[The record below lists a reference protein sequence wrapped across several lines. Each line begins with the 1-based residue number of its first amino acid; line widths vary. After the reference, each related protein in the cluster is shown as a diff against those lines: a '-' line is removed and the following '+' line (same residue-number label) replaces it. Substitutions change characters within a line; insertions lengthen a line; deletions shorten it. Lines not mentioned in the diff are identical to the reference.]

1 MQKKIHFIS
10 IGGAAMHNLAI
21 VLKNKGHQ
29 ITGSDDEIYEPS
41 KSYLAK
47 NDILP
52 KEIGWNV
59 ENITTDLDCII
70 LGMHARADNPELL
83 KAQELGIK
91 IYSYPEY
98 IYSQSLDKQRIVIA
112 GSHGKTTITS
122 ILMHVLKAV
131 GKKFD
136 YMVGARIEGFET
148 MASLTDAPIIIIEGD
163 EYLSSP
169 IDRIPKFLHYHPHMV
184 LISGIAWDHINVFPE
199 FDEYERQFE
208 LLADMLPKAGTI
220 FYDDTDDLVSIIGA
234 KERPDVKQK
243 PYEAHPYKV
252 VDGKFILLTKNNG
265 EIPLEIFGEHN
276 MKNLMGAKLILD
288 ELGLLDSSIY
298 EAFSTFK
305 GAAKRLE
312 TLLKTENTVIYRD
325 FAHAPSKVK
334 ATTDAVKELYPSRKL
349 IACFELHTFSSLNT
363 DFLPEYENSLEKAD
377 LQVVFYSPKT
387 LEIKKMQPIDEEFIR
402 KSFGNEHLR
411 IFTKP
416 EILSD
421 FLVENTKTNTSL
433 LLMSSGTFGGLDLT
447 NLVQKIS

>member
-1 MQKKIHFIS
+1 MQKIHFIS

-21 VLKNKGHQ
+21 VLKKQGHQ

-41 KSYLAK
+41 KSYLEK
-47 NDILP
+47 NGILP
-52 KEIGWNV
+52 KEMGWNT
-59 ENITTDLDCII
+59 ENIFADLDCVI
-70 LGMHARADNPELL
+70 LGMHARADNPELK

-112 GSHGKTTITS
+112 GSHGKTTITA
-122 ILMHVLKAV
+122 ILMHVLKSV

-199 FDEYERQFE
+199 FEVYERQFE

-234 KERPDVKQK
+234 KERFDVKQK

-252 VDGKFILLTKNNG
+252 ENGKFILLTKTFG
-265 EIPLEIFGEHN
+265 EIPLILFGEHN
-276 MKNLMGAKLILD
+276 MKNFMGAKLILD
-288 ELGLLDSSIY
+288 ELGILDEDIY
-298 EAFSTFK
+298 KAFSNFK

-312 TLLKTENTVIYRD
+312 TLVKTGNSAFFRD
-325 FAHAPSKVK
+325 FAHAPSKVL
-334 ATTDAVKELYPSRKL
+334 ATTNAVKELNPERRL
-349 IACFELHTFSSLNT
+349 IACLELHTFSSLNAN
-363 DFLPEYENSLEKAD
+363 FLPEYNGSLGKAD
-377 LQVVFYSPKT
+377 LQVVFYSPHT
-387 LEIKKMQPIDEEFIR
+387 LEIKKMPPISDEDIR
-402 KSFGNEHLR
+402 KHFGNEDIR
-411 IFTKP
+411 VF
-416 EILSD
+416 
-421 FLVENTKTNTSL
+421 TNTELLLNFLKNQEWQNSNL
-433 LLMSSGTFGGLDLT
+433 LLMSSGTFEGLDLESLKT
-447 NLVQKIS
+447 AISD

>member
-1 MQKKIHFIS
+1 MQKIHFIS

-21 VLKNKGHQ
+21 VLKNQGHQ

-47 NDILP
+47 NGLLP
-52 KEIGWNV
+52 TAIGWNQ
-59 ENITTDLDCII
+59 ENITANLDCVI
-70 LGMHARADNPELL
+70 LGMHARANNPELL

-98 IYSQSLDKQRIVIA
+98 IYSQSVNKQRIVIA

-131 GKKFD
+131 NKKFD

-163 EYLSSP
+163 EYLASP

-199 FDEYERQFE
+199 FEEYERQFE
-208 LLADMLPKAGTI
+208 LLADTVPKAGTI

-234 KERPDVKQK
+234 KERPDVKQR

-252 VDGKFILLTKNNG
+252 VDGVAYLITKNNG

-288 ELGLLDSSIY
+288 ELGILDNEIY
-298 EAFSTFK
+298 KAFSSFK

-312 TLLKTENTVIYRD
+312 TLGEGNDRKIYRD
-325 FAHAPSKVK
+325 FAHAPSKVQ
-334 ATTDAVKELYPSRKL
+334 ATTNAVKELYPNRKL
-349 IACFELHTFSSLNT
+349 VACFELHTFSSLNKN
-363 DFLPEYENSLEKAD
+363 FLPEYSESLAKAD
-377 LQVVFYSPKT
+377 LQIVFYSPKT
-387 LEIKKMQPIDEEFIR
+387 LEIKQMEPIDEEYIR
-402 KSFGNEHLR
+402 NCFGDQNIR
-411 IFTKP
+411 IFTNT
-416 EILSD
+416 ELLAS
-421 FLVENTKTNTSL
+421 FLESQTWTNTNL
-433 LLMSSGTFGGLDLT
+433 LLMTSGTFGGMDLNKLT
-447 NLVQKIS
+447 TAFLI

>member
-1 MQKKIHFIS
+1 
-10 IGGAAMHNLAI
+10 
-21 VLKNKGHQ
+21 
-29 ITGSDDEIYEPS
+29 
-41 KSYLAK
+41 
-47 NDILP
+47 
-52 KEIGWNV
+52 
-59 ENITTDLDCII
+59 
-70 LGMHARADNPELL
+70 MHALADNPELL

-98 IYSQSLDKQRIVIA
+98 IYSQCIDKQRIVIA
-112 GSHGKTTITS
+112 GSHGKTTITA
-122 ILMHVLKAV
+122 ILMHVLKLV

-199 FDEYERQFE
+199 FEEYERQFE

-234 KERPDVKQK
+234 KERFDVKQK

-252 VDGKFILLTKNNG
+252 VNGKFILLTKTVG
-265 EIPLEIFGEHN
+265 DVSLEIFGEHN

-288 ELGLLDSSIY
+288 ELGILDVDIY
-298 EAFSTFK
+298 KAFSSFK

-312 TLLKTENTVIYRD
+312 TFLKTESTSIFRD
-325 FAHAPSKVK
+325 FAHAPSKVL
-334 ATTDAVKELYPSRKL
+334 ATTNAVKELNPERRL
-349 IACFELHTFSSLNT
+349 VACMELHTFSSLNT
-363 DFLPEYENSLEKAD
+363 NFLPEYENTLAKAD
-377 LQVVFYSPKT
+377 LQIIFYSPHT
-387 LEIKKMQPIDEEFIR
+387 LEIKKMKPISEEDIR
-402 KSFGNEHLR
+402 KYFGNEDIR
-411 IFTKP
+411 IFTNK
-416 EILSD
+416 ELLLN
-421 FLVENTKTNTSL
+421 FLNSQNWQNSNL

-447 NLVQKIS
+447 KINIA

>member
-1 MQKKIHFIS
+1 MQKIHFIS

-21 VLKNKGHQ
+21 VLKNQGHQ
-29 ITGSDDEIYEPS
+29 VTGSDDEIYEPS
-41 KSYLAK
+41 KSFLSK
-47 NDILP
+47 NGLLP
-52 KEIGWNV
+52 TEIGWKTD
-59 ENITTDLDCII
+59 NITPDLDCVI

-83 KAQELGIK
+83 KAQELDIK

-98 IYSQSLDKQRIVIA
+98 IYSQSIDKQRIVIA

-131 GKKFD
+131 NKKFD

-169 IDRIPKFLHYHPHMV
+169 IDRIPKFLHYHPHIV

-199 FDEYERQFE
+199 FEEYERQFE
-208 LLADMLPKAGTI
+208 LLADSIPKAGTI

-252 VDGKFILLTKNNG
+252 VDGKAYLITKNNG
-265 EIPLEIFGEHN
+265 EIPLAIFGEHN

-288 ELGLLDSSIY
+288 ELGILDSDIY

-312 TLLKTENTVIYRD
+312 TIGQNDNRIIFRD
-325 FAHAPSKVK
+325 FAHAPSKVQ
-334 ATTDAVKELYPSRKL
+334 ATTEAVKQLYPSRNL
-349 IACFELHTFSSLNT
+349 VACLELHTFSSLNKN
-363 DFLPEYENSLEKAD
+363 FLPEYNETLAKAD
-377 LQVVFYSPKT
+377 LQIIFYSPKT
-387 LEIKKMQPIDEEFIR
+387 LEIKQMEAIDEEFIR
-402 KSFGNEHLR
+402 QCFGNENIR
-411 IFTKP
+411 IFTNT
-416 EILSD
+416 ELLEA
-421 FLVENTKTNTSL
+421 FLISQNWNNSNL
-433 LLMSSGTFGGLDLT
+433 LLMTSGTFGGLDFSKLAT
-447 NLVQKIS
+447 TILN